1 MRPLRTVAFTAL
13 ALSASLPASAQQ
25 QDENLSRTQLSTSLD
40 GRFKLLDGNGDGAFD
55 KAEYLTA
62 RRKAEQA
69 ATAMLK
75 AMLTKEFGQL
85 DANKDASV
93 TAAEIDAKVSKPNA
107 GKATVARLDKN
118 KDQKISLAEYNGQ
131 TGAVSATANADQ
143 QIKGWDKDANGRVT
157 LEEYKGSALARFD
170 TLDGNKDGTITAAE
184 LTEAARKQPA
194 GR

>member
-1 MRPLRTVAFTAL
+1 MRLLRTITFTAL
-13 ALSASLPASAQQ
+13 AITASLPASAQQ
-25 QDENLSRTQLSTSLD
+25 QEENLSRASLSSSLD
-40 GRFKLLDGNGDGAFD
+40 ARFKLLDGNGDGAFD
-55 KAEYLTA
+55 KTEYLAA
-62 RRKAEQA
+62 RRKAEQS

-85 DANKDASV
+85 DANKDGGV

-131 TGAVSATANADQ
+131 TGAVSATANPDQ
-143 QIKGWDKDANGRVT
+143 QLKGWDKDSNGRIT

-170 TLDGNKDGTITAAE
+170 SLDGNRDGTITAAE
-184 LTEAARKQPA
+184 LAAAAKKQPT